1 MSTIRTAL
9 QSISRAVVQAAKIRP
24 PHPDAYTGRMAAP
37 APDMKVYRAQEVQRL
52 MGQIG
57 GLGGGGF

>member
-9 QSISRAVVQAAKIRP
+9 QAVGRAVAQVTKSRP
-24 PHPDAYTGRMAAP
+24 PHPDAHTGRPVAP
-37 APDMKVYRAQEVQRL
+37 ASDMMVYRAQETQRL